1 MYILY
6 PSHWSNFSFWYPLAD
21 LTFNISDIR
30 TISTAGAIILMIAYG
45 YSVKGQDDPLVN
57 VVEAAVHGFSE
68 CMEPGAYLVDMIPL
82 RESSFLPVALL
93 GKPISSFLSTT
104 SAIRTRLVPW
114 SGMESERQAVRE
126 AIGRHDGA
134 PPSIRKGS
142 DGKLMIP
149 SNVLYSLH
157 PIPPLP
163 SVPTGVAGTGM
174 GENRTVTMDED
185 C

>member
-1 MYILY
+1 MR
-6 PSHWSNFSFWYPLAD
+6 A
-21 LTFNISDIR
+21 
-30 TISTAGAIILMIAYG
+30 ISTVGSIILMIAYG
-45 YSVKGQDDPLVN
+45 YSVKEHDDIYVDAIDAAARSFAEC
-57 VVEAAVHGFSE
+57 VEL
-68 CMEPGAYLVDMIPL
+68 GAYLVETIPL
-82 RESSFLPVALL
+82 RESPFHSATLP
-93 GKPISSFLSTT
+93 GIPTSPFLSVI
-104 SAIRTRLVPW
+104 SAIRPRLGPW
-114 SGMESERQAVRE
+114 SGMESESQAVRE

-142 DGKLMIP
+142 DGKLMVP

-157 PIPPLP
+157 LIPPLP